1 MKNFE
6 SREGQIFLR
15 KICEGNDG
23 MDKKAFLYLLPSLDC
38 Q

>member
-15 KICEGNDG
+15 KICEGDEG
-23 MDKKAFLYLLPSLDC
+23 MDKKAFISVLPSLDC